1 MNSVLNAAIP
11 GSDSARRLLRVIDAG
26 LESDDEAT
34 RHGSAAPHCGVLGAF
49 RYALG
54 EPNGDTPTP
63 WTLSPTMMY
72 VLDGLNN
79 CCWSS
84 PDTRASGLRRLA
96 IASLGTATK
105 FDEAEFV
112 QRALQ
117 LAIQTSLPTALRA
130 TAAAVNVMPNNNAQQ
145 LLDISNACE
154 HHPTREN
161 LESAL
166 RATADAS
173 TQCLG
178 RRSADLAAIFDMSIT
193 QKAASAADYAVTATS
208 LATTGDYL
216 DALAAMTT
224 ITEAVEWARAAVEHA
239 AGNKC
244 RSGPA
249 GDAVLAAYA
258 EGLVAILIDLKTPG
272 ATTWLDLT
280 KS

>member
-1 MNSVLNAAIP
+1 
-11 GSDSARRLLRVIDAG
+11 
-26 LESDDEAT
+26 
-34 RHGSAAPHCGVLGAF
+34 
-49 RYALG
+49 
-54 EPNGDTPTP
+54 
-63 WTLSPTMMY
+63 MMY

-117 LAIQTSLPTALRA
+117 LAIQTSPTALRA

-166 RATADAS
+166 RATTDAS
-173 TQCLG
+173 TQCLR

-224 ITEAVEWARAAVEHA
+224 ITEAVEWAQAAVEHA